1 MTVWT
6 FTLQLNR
13 APTDA
18 EVDALFEAGLD
29 DAAVTGNTLTVDRAG
44 GSVLAAIA
52 SSVAEVHSVPG
63 LRAVGVD
70 TGGDA
75 VTLAD
80 IAQRLGGRRT
90 QESLRLLASS
100 KRGPGGFPAPIVD
113 TGKIRVYS
121 WAEVSAWLRDVL
133 GEVVAEP
140 GRDLTLADAT
150 LRLAARAAEQ
160 GHREEV
166 AQLLSA

>member
-1 MTVWT
+1 MTVQT
-6 FTLQLNR
+6 FTLRLNR

-18 EVDALFEAGLD
+18 EVDALYEAGLD
-29 DAAVTGNTLTVDRAG
+29 DAAVADATVMVDRE
-44 GSVLAAIA
+44 AASMLGAVTSAVENIR
-52 SSVAEVHSVPG
+52 SVPG

-75 VTLAD
+75 VTLSD
-80 IAQRLGGRRT
+80 VAQRLDGRRT
-90 QESLRLLASS
+90 AESLRLLAAG

-121 WAEVSAWLRDVL
+121 WAEVSAWLHDVL
-133 GEVVAEP
+133 GDDVP
-140 GRDLTLADAT
+140 RTSPDLALANSA
-150 LRLAARAAEQ
+150 LALAAQAARQ
-160 GHREEV
+160 GHQAEV